1 MADHVFIS
9 HSSEDQSIALRW
21 CEALERAGLPCWIAP
36 RDIRPGA
43 EWAAQII
50 EGIEGARSVLLL
62 LGAAANRSSQVLRE
76 IERATHKS
84 VPVVTVWLEKVQ
96 LAKSLEYF
104 LSSLHWI
111 GLDGSG
117 FDEQVLQVMRALD
130 GLAPRIEAPRLRC
143 AENNPARLTS
153 GASRDVRPGTRATRR
168 ADRACTRPAC
178 GSACKRP
185 VTVDRVARRGN
196 RRRRGTRR
204 LRRCRTK
211 ARRRELVGIV
221 ALISPGCRLR

>member
-130 GLAPRIEAPRLRC
+130 GLTPRIEAPRPR
-143 AENNPARLTS
+143 AQKTS
-153 GASRDVRPGTRATRR
+153 QLDLPPELLEMFDRELAQHVGPIAHALVRR
-168 ADRACTRPAC
+168 AAQRAKDPSQLIELLAAEIDDAEGRA
-178 GSACKRP
+178 
-185 VTVDRVARRGN
+185 DFVAAVRKLGATSWS
-196 RRRRGTRR
+196 G
-204 LRRCRTK
+204 
-211 ARRRELVGIV
+211 
-221 ALISPGCRLR
+221 